1 MNLELNNSQVLVIGG
16 TKGIGLSIVKSF
28 LSEGAVVHVISRNI
42 NTQLKFELETKY
54 PSSIFFYQSD
64 ATIEESLNKT
74 CPKILKNSKNKIDI
88 LIANVGNGIGV
99 LDPVPKKEDWDSSW
113 NINFNTALNSIRV
126 FSEKIFE
133 SNGSITFISSIAG
146 IEYLGAPISYSTAK
160 SALISFAKSLSHK
173 LAPSVRVNVVA
184 PGNIL
189 VENGVWDKKMKT
201 NPELIISMIN
211 QKVPLKRFGLPD
223 EISNFVLFISS
234 PKASFITGAC
244 FVIDGGQTTTL

>member
-16 TKGIGLSIVKSF
+16 TKGIGLSIAKSF
-28 LSEGAVVHVISRNI
+28 LLEGAVVHVISRNI
-42 NTQLKFELETKY
+42 NNHLKSELETKY

-74 CPKILKNSKNKIDI
+74 YPKILENSKNKIDI

-99 LDPVPKKEDWDSSW
+99 LDPIPKKEDWDSSW

-126 FSEKIFE
+126 FSEKILE

-189 VENGVWDKKMKT
+189 VENGAWDKKMKT
-201 NPELIISMIN
+201 NPEFIISMLN
-211 QKVPLKRFGLPD
+211 EKVPLKRFGLPD

-244 FVIDGGQTTTL
+244 FVIDGGQTTTI

>member
-16 TKGIGLSIVKSF
+16 TKGIGLSIAKSF
-28 LSEGAVVHVISRNI
+28 LLEGAVVHVISRNI
-42 NTQLKFELETKY
+42 NTKLKLELETKY
-54 PSSIFFYQSD
+54 PTNIFFYQSD

-74 CPKILKNSKNKIDI
+74 YPKILENSKNKIDI

-99 LDPVPKKEDWDSSW
+99 LDPVPKKDDWDSSW
-113 NINFNTALNSIRV
+113 NINFNSALNSIRV
-126 FSEKIFE
+126 FSEKISE

-189 VENGVWDKKMKT
+189 FENGTWDKKMKT

-211 QKVPLKRFGLPD
+211 DKVPLKRFGLPD
-223 EISNFVLFISS
+223 EISNLVLFISS

-244 FVIDGGQTTTL
+244 FVIDGGQTTAL

>member
-16 TKGIGLSIVKSF
+16 TKGIGLSIAKSF
-28 LSEGAVVHVISRNI
+28 LLEGAVVHIISRNI
-42 NTQLKFELETKY
+42 NTQLKLELETKY
-54 PSSIFFYQSD
+54 PSNVFFYQSD
-64 ATIEESLNKT
+64 ATIEDSLNYT
-74 CPKILKNSKNKIDI
+74 YPQILQNSKNKIDI
-88 LIANVGNGIGV
+88 LIANVGNGTGV

-113 NINFNTALNSIRV
+113 NINFNSALNSIRV
-126 FSEKIFE
+126 FSEKISE

-160 SALISFAKSLSHK
+160 SALIAFAKSLSHK
-173 LAPSVRVNVVA
+173 LAPRVRVNVVA

-189 VENGVWDKKMKT
+189 VENGAWDKKMKT
-201 NPELIISMIN
+201 NPEFIISMIN
-211 QKVPLKRFGLPD
+211 EKVPLKRFGLPD
-223 EISNFVLFISS
+223 EISNFVVFISS